1 MTIKVFKLFGA
12 KDMLFTNKKEK
23 HMMQLLE
30 SLDKMIEGD
39 FTSEM
44 NIAEEGTMALLM
56 HKTET
61 LRQELLKKQEKSS
74 QLQVAQNSLVT
85 SISHDLRT
93 PLTSLIGYLEILI
106 DENQDNDA
114 LNGYYLSACLARSN
128 QLKDLVDTAF
138 EHFFLNS
145 DASELTTLMRCNST
159 VTLINLLRIRIDL
172 LTYNRFE
179 VQARLPEFK
188 YALVYDCRL
197 VERLLDNITT
207 NILRHGNPNA
217 PVTIELEIKN
227 AFLEVRF
234 VNGLHKNS
242 PLYIGNST
250 GIGLMNCQKIMALH
264 RGNLET
270 FSDHHQYYTIA
281 TFPIDNKGTY

>member
-1 MTIKVFKLFGA
+1 MTIKAFKLFGV

-23 HMMQLLE
+23 QMTHLIE

-39 FTSEM
+39 FTSEID
-44 NIAEEGTMALLM
+44 IAEERSMALLM
-56 HKTET
+56 HKMET
-61 LRQELLKKQEKSS
+61 LRKEMLKRQEKSS
-74 QLQVAQNSLVT
+74 QVQVAQNSLVT

-93 PLTSLIGYLEILI
+93 PLTSLIGYLEILLE
-106 DENQDNDA
+106 ENQDNDA
-114 LNGYYLSACLARSN
+114 MNGHYLSACLARSN

-172 LTYNRFE
+172 LTYNHFE
-179 VQARLPEFK
+179 VEARLPAFK

-217 PVTIELEIKN
+217 PVTIELEIIDT
-227 AFLEVRF
+227 FLEVRF
-234 VNGLHKNS
+234 TNGLYKNS

-250 GIGLMNCQKIMALH
+250 GIGLMNCQKIMQLH
-264 RGNLET
+264 RGDLST

-281 TFPIDNKGTY
+281 TFPIENKGTY